1 MKHQL
6 FPKELHGRFFL
17 KSPKST
23 RPSAINFLIRF
34 NSKLVKLTTHLKIYP
49 EQWNQI
55 LQKAYISPI
64 LNPIDNHNNSIVNE
78 KIDEIKDRFNKFKLY
93 LCNIEKPED
102 SEVFKLIKEEFKDM
116 ARKKSK
122 KEELNEFDDIV
133 KVIHDTI

>member
-116 ARKKSK
+116 ARK
-122 KEELNEFDDIV
+122 
-133 KVIHDTI
+133 